1 MVFFDRSRIVEE
13 EKTKVHINIKSEWE
27 KMEVIR
33 TGDVYTYHF
42 KDNMATGIRECYRP
56 FIVVEVGKE
65 SVSVVPLTIHLDN
78 YKNNRK
84 IYSTL
89 TVNGITKDICILSDV
104 LIKIPIQE
112 LEKKIAHVSPEL
124 VKAITADIKKAEEC
138 GEEIVVTDKDEMLR
152 YLLENNELLK
162 KSASKKTK
170 WCERIIS
177 FILGVV
183 ASIIASYIY
192 QLLS

>member
-1 MVFFDRSRIVEE
+1 MVIHGRSRIVEE
-13 EKTKVHINIKSEWE
+13 EKTRVHINIKSEWE

-42 KDNMATGIRECYRP
+42 KDNMDTGIRECYRP
-56 FIVVEVGKE
+56 FIVVEVEKE
-65 SVSVVPLTIHLDN
+65 SVSVVPLTIHLHN

-112 LEKKIAHVSPEL
+112 LEKKIAHVSSEL
-124 VKAITADIKKAEEC
+124 VKEIIADIKKAEEC

-192 QLLS
+192 QLLL